1 MTPAQKE
8 AWDLDEATI
17 QMIEDRFYFREICDD
32 EKMTRFFQRTL
43 DTVRD
48 RYRQILR
55 IETIKFDPLVS
66 KYFEG
71 EFTTDGSEN
80 YEKSSAN
87 NSATTNSTS
96 NQQNETNHEHTDNDF
111 ATVVDYEK
119 TWGHKDADGDYSKSG
134 SDSKDANASTSGTTR
149 SQHTTTVAGRT
160 DSQSNENTHGDV
172 DTSFIDRHALK
183 QAPMSASGVGTG
195 TGGYLT
201 GLDFDYASMYEQND
215 HKANTTDNGTYK
227 STVGSATNSETNQ
240 GNSQDYTNN
249 SSTSHELVGK
259 TESGSNNDH
268 DEYQDEKQKNYGDN
282 RDITT
287 DGSHIVSG
295 TTNGTSSVSGTNTE
309 TTDGSKYQI
318 RHDRYTGRD
327 NVLPQDA
334 LKAAMN
340 YLQNYSTAFEWL
352 CNKLEINF
360 IGIYDI

>member
-1 MTPAQKE
+1 MTPAQKA

-17 QMIEDRFYFREICDD
+17 SLIEDRFYFREICDD

-71 EFTTDGSEN
+71 EFTTDGSEDSMKMGTHNDTTENEGTN
-80 YEKSSAN
+80 YQHQ
-87 NSATTNSTS
+87 TNY
-96 NQQNETNHEHTDNDF
+96 EHTDNDF

-119 TWGHKDADGDYSKSG
+119 TWGHKDADGEYSKSG
-134 SDSKDANASTSGTTR
+134 SDSKDTNAATTGNTR
-149 SQHTTTVAGRT
+149 SQHTTNIVGRT
-160 DSQSNENTHGDV
+160 DSESDEHTEGSV

-183 QAPMSASGVGTG
+183 QAPMSASGVGAG
-195 TGGYLT
+195 EGGYLT
-201 GLDFDYASMYEQND
+201 GLDFNYASMYEQND
-215 HKANTTDNGTYK
+215 HKANTTDNGTTK
-227 STVGSATNSETNQ
+227 HTEGNATNSETNQ
-240 GNSQDYTNN
+240 GNAQDYNYN
-249 SSTSHELVGK
+249 STSSHELAGNS
-259 TESGSNNDH
+259 ESGSNEDH
-268 DEYQDEKQKNYGDN
+268 DVYQDEKQKNYSDN
-282 RDITT
+282 RDLTT
-287 DGSHIVSG
+287 DGYNTVEGHTG
-295 TTNGTSSVSGTNTE
+295 GTNIVT
-309 TTDGSKYQI
+309 GSNNEIVNASNYQI
-318 RHDRYTGRD
+318 RHDRYAGRD